1 MCNCKEHPLIN
12 FSEFTEKRGML
23 IVVDFNKDLPFDI
36 SRVFWI
42 TNVDAE
48 QTRGNHAHR
57 TCYEV
62 VIAVS
67 GSFKVKLSHDG
78 KNFTE
83 YILDE
88 PTKGLIIA
96 PYVWCQL
103 YDFSK
108 NSVCLCLASEEYNST
123 GYIHS
128 LDEFILEVCK

>member
-23 IVVDFNKDLPFDI
+23 TVVDFNKDLPFDI

-83 YILDE
+83 TCY
-88 PTKGLIIA
+88 
-96 PYVWCQL
+96 
-103 YDFSK
+103 
-108 NSVCLCLASEEYNST
+108 
-123 GYIHS
+123 
-128 LDEFILEVCK
+128 